1 MTPRQQICSAEYSQ
15 LVKIPVKINGQGT
28 IAMIDSGATGNFMSD
43 VLARVRKVPTVDKRE
58 PYQL

>member
-43 VLARVRKVPTVDKRE
+43 VLARV
-58 PYQL
+58 